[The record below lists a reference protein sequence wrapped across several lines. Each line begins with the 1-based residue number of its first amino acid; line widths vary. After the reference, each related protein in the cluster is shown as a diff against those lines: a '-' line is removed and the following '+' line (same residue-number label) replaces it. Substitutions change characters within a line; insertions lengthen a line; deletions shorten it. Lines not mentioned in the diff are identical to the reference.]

1 MPAEKLR
8 SNELFLSRLGAHM
21 EGAERRNAARPTMDQ
36 DLSATELPPAFD
48 ARDQWSQ
55 CTTISQIRDQSSC
68 GSCWAFGAAE
78 AISDRICIHSDGA
91 VDVQIS
97 ALDLLACCESCG
109 DGCYGGWPG
118 LAWDYWKNNGIVT
131 GGSKENPNGCANYPF
146 PACTHHGRG
155 TKPPCTARIYRTP
168 ACLEKCAEGYNI
180 TYPEDRHYA
189 KISYNVP
196 ANEQQIMAEI
206 MTNGPVEATF
216 EVYEDFGTYE
226 SGIYFHSW
234 GKLVGGHAIRMLGWG
249 EENGVP
255 YWLLANSWNEEWGEN
270 GYFRILRGNNEC
282 GIESEVV
289 AGMPKEELV

>member
-1 MPAEKLR
+1 
-8 SNELFLSRLGAHM
+8 M
-21 EGAERRNAARPTMDQ
+21 EGVTGRNAARPTIHH
-36 DLSATELPPAFD
+36 DLSQFEIPRSFD
-48 ARDQWSQ
+48 SREYWGH
-55 CTTISQIRDQSSC
+55 CPTVSQIRDQSSC

-78 AISDRICIHSDGA
+78 AISDRICIHSCG
-91 VDVQIS
+91 DVMAEIS

-118 LAWDYWKNNGIVT
+118 LAWDYWKNNGIVS
-131 GGSKENPNGCANYPF
+131 GGSKENPNGCTNYPF
-146 PACTHHGRG
+146 PSCAHNNRG
-155 TKPPCTARIYRTP
+155 SRPSCSPTIYRTP
-168 ACLEKCAEGYNI
+168 TCMKQCDSKYNRS
-180 TYPEDRHYA
+180 YFEDLHYA
-189 KISYNVP
+189 AKSYNVP

-206 MTNGPVEATF
+206 MTNGPVEAAF

-289 AGMPKEELV
+289 AGMPKNELIYQSRTCLTS